1 MSTVYKC
8 SLMSS
13 AIRNILCSSGG
24 FHSGTDLWFM
34 VFNATF
40 NNVSFILRRSVLLV
54 EETEYPEKTTD
65 LSQVTVKL
73 YHIMLYRVHLTL
85 KGIRTHNISDDRD

>member
-34 VFNATF
+34 ESNATF
-40 NNVSFILRRSVLLV
+40 NNVAFILWRSVLLM
-54 EETEYPEKTTD
+54 EEAGVPEENHRPVASHCQT
-65 LSQVTVKL
+65 LSLNDVSSPPHPERNSNSQQ
-73 YHIMLYRVHLTL
+73 
-85 KGIRTHNISDDRD
+85 

>member
-34 VFNATF
+34 VSNATF
-40 NNVSFILRRSVLLV
+40 NNASVISWRSVLLV
-54 EETEYPEKTTD
+54 EEIGVPGENHRPIENHFIT
-65 LSQVTVKL
+65 
-73 YHIMLYRVHLTL
+73 
-85 KGIRTHNISDDRD
+85 